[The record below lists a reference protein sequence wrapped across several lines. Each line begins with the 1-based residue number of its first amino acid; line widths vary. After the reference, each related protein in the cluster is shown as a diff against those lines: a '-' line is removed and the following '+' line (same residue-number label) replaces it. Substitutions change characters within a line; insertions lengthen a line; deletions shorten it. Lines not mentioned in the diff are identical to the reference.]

1 MSSPP
6 FPIATWGLV
15 LSANDGSAKIER
27 VRIDQCAP
35 SGFIII
41 TKEPSGTFDV
51 WVESEAEVVEFL
63 ETMAIRWE
71 R

>member
-15 LSANDGSAKIER
+15 SSANDGSAQIER
-27 VRIDQCAP
+27 VRIERCVP
-35 SGFIII
+35 SGFIVI

-51 WVESEAEVVEFL
+51 WVENEAEVVKFL
-63 ETMAIRWE
+63 ESMAIRWE
-71 R
+71 